1 MGAGTFA
8 YLVLQGILFAVWA
21 FLMFRALFGLMQ
33 RSIAAADQAGG
44 GFLGWIVHSLR
55 MFFGYFTDPTVA
67 RERRVLIIL
76 SVVLMLVT
84 FGSVYIMKAA
94 S

>member
-1 MGAGTFA
+1 
-8 YLVLQGILFAVWA
+8 
-21 FLMFRALFGLMQ
+21 
-33 RSIAAADQAGG
+33 
-44 GFLGWIVHSLR
+44 
-55 MFFGYFTDPTVA
+55 VA

-76 SVVLMLVT
+76 SVVLMVMT